1 MIEYNHDTPPERWMM
16 KHELEPIWDGSIDYG
31 ASSSRDCL
39 RKNEGTELIGG
50 SRLAVR
56 FVGRN
61 TFVTAD
67 RKNHLR
73 KADRKNHL
81 RKRGGGGCAGAPS
94 GRIAGLT
101 DGGLRC
107 FGGQGVAAWGCG
119 QVLFVPQD
127 LPCRRLDTPIPARR
141 LEMTT
146 RAASCELSSA

>member
-101 DGGLRC
+101 DGGC
-107 FGGQGVAAWGCG
+107 GASAGKVWPHGVAGRCSSSNRTFPADAW
-119 QVLFVPQD
+119 
-127 LPCRRLDTPIPARR
+127 
-141 LEMTT
+141 T
-146 RAASCELSSA
+146 RPSQHVVSR